1 MVWIF
6 SEAHSA
12 VFMYFFFCSPV
23 AYVDPCHCNMAQVF
37 LELLTDSLNEYGYDA
52 EVAGVDYKLEQTMY
66 GLCVSKGHT
75 KQKR

>member
-1 MVWIF
+1 
-6 SEAHSA
+6 
-12 VFMYFFFCSPV
+12 MYFFCSPL

-66 GLCVSKGHT
+66 GFCVSKGHT
-75 KQKR
+75 KPRVTPLLVPWILGRRLA